1 MRDAG
6 IEVEEDFLE
15 KYNLQNIDVLK
26 IGNHGK

>member
-6 IEVEEDFLE
+6 IEVEEDLLE

-26 IGNHGK
+26 IGHHRK

>member
-6 IEVEEDFLE
+6 IELEEDLLE

-26 IGNHGK
+26 IGHHGK